1 MAPEHLG
8 ITKHHQSRHADVGLA
23 GDIHV
28 GACGKDDSR
37 VQLAVCVLFR
47 TLVVDEH
54 RVIVAPDLLP
64 QLLGETGVIFFV
76 IGIGCQDG

>member
-28 GACGKDDSR
+28 GTCGKDYRR
-37 VQLAVCVLFR
+37 VQLAVSVLLGA
-47 TLVVDEH
+47 LVVAEH
-54 RVIVAPDLLP
+54 RVIVAPNLLP
-64 QLLGETGVIFFV
+64 QLLGETGIIFLV